1 MKSVAKVE
9 LIPLGGLGEFGLN
22 MMAIRYGNDMVVVD
36 CGLMFP
42 EPELLG
48 IDIVVPDVGF
58 LVEHRAQLRAILL
71 THAHEDHIGALPFVI
86 EDINVP
92 IYGTEF
98 TLAMVESRF
107 GEHGLLEAT
116 RRHVVEPLQ
125 PFALGQFTIE
135 YIHVTHSIVGACA
148 IAITTPAGVVIH
160 TGDFKIDATP
170 TDNRPFDLHAF
181 AGYGKRGVL
190 ALLSDSTNVDRRGY
204 TPSELAV
211 RDRFDDVFA
220 NASDGRIFIC
230 CFTSSIHRIQ
240 LAVDMAEEYGR
251 KVCFLGRSMDTNTA
265 IAHRL
270 DFLHLPDGIL
280 IRPQDLR
287 SFPRNKVAIVISGSQ
302 AQGTSALA
310 RASVNNHKHA
320 EISEGD
326 LVVLSSRI
334 IPGNEKAIFRMINH
348 LFKRGAQVIYET
360 EAYPPVHV
368 SGHAS
373 QEELKLLINLVR
385 PRHFIPVHGEF
396 RQLSLHAQLARSLH
410 IPGLEAHVAE
420 DGEVLELDGKGLV
433 RSGTVA
439 TGRVFIDSGSQDE
452 VAEEVVVRDRRH
464 LAEDGIVLPVL
475 AISKANGKLQNEPE
489 IITSGFVNPMMA
501 DGLMAR
507 ARQVVRDSV
516 ANAGREESGDW
527 SLIKE
532 RIRRDLRKYL
542 QQQTNKRPLILPV
555 ILEV

>member
-1 MKSVAKVE
+1 VPKIE

-22 MMAIRYGNDMVVVD
+22 MMAIRYGGDMVVVD

-48 IDIVVPDVGF
+48 IDIVVPDVSF
-58 LVEHRAQLRAILL
+58 LVEHQEQLRGILL
-71 THAHEDHIGALPFVI
+71 THAHEDHIGALPYVI

-98 TLAMVESRF
+98 TLAMVEGRLA
-107 GEHGLLEAT
+107 EHGLLEAT
-116 RRHVVEPLQ
+116 RRNVVEPLK
-125 PFALGQFTIE
+125 PFTLGPFTIE
-135 YIHVTHSIVGACA
+135 YIHVTHSIVDACA

-160 TGDFKIDATP
+160 TGDFKIDPTP
-170 TDNRPFDLHAF
+170 TDNRPFDLHTF
-181 AGYGKRGVL
+181 AAYGKRGVL

-204 TPSELAV
+204 TGSELAV
-211 RDRFDDVFA
+211 RDRFDEVFA
-220 NASDGRIFIC
+220 NAGGARIFIC

-240 LAVDMAEEYGR
+240 LAVEMAEEYGR
-251 KVCFLGRSMDTNTA
+251 KVCFLGRSMDANTA

-270 DFLHLPDGIL
+270 GYLHLPDGIL
-280 IRPQDLR
+280 IRPQDLK
-287 SFPRNKVAIVISGSQ
+287 SFPREKVAVVISGSQ

-310 RASVNNHKHA
+310 RASVNNHKHV
-320 EISEGD
+320 EIGVGD

-360 EAYPPVHV
+360 ESYPPVHV

-396 RQLSLHAQLARSLH
+396 RQLSLHAQLARSLR

-420 DGEVLELDGKGLV
+420 DGEVLELDGKGLT
-433 RSGTVA
+433 RSATVG

-464 LAEDGIVLPVL
+464 LAEDGIVLPVV
-475 AISKANGKLQNEPE
+475 AISKATGKLQNEPE

-507 ARQVVRDSV
+507 ARQVVSDSV
-516 ANAGREESGDW
+516 RNAGREESGDW
-527 SLIKE
+527 TLIKE
-532 RIRRDLRKYL
+532 RIRRDLRKHL

-555 ILEV
+555 IMEV

>member
-1 MKSVAKVE
+1 MAKALQ

-22 MMAIRYGNDMVVVD
+22 MMAIRYGEEMVVVD

-48 IDIVVPDVGF
+48 IDIVVPDVSF
-58 LVEHRAQLRAILL
+58 LVEHRSQLKAILF

-86 EDINVP
+86 EDLNVP

-98 TLAMVESRF
+98 TLAVVESKLA
-107 GEHGLLEAT
+107 EHRLLDT
-116 RRHVVEPLQ
+116 TKRHVVKPLEP
-125 PFALGQFTIE
+125 FHIGSFKIE

-160 TGDFKIDATP
+160 TGDFKIDPTP
-170 TDNRPFDLHAF
+170 TDHRPFDLHTF
-181 AGYGKRGVL
+181 AEYGKRGVL
-190 ALLSDSTNVDRRGY
+190 ALMSDSTNVDRRGY

-220 NASDGRIFIC
+220 NGGSGRIFIC

-240 LAVDMAEEYGR
+240 LAVEMAAEYGR
-251 KVCFLGRSMDTNTA
+251 KVCFLGRSMDNNTS

-287 SFPRNKVAIVISGSQ
+287 AFPRDRVAVVISGSQ
-302 AQGTSALA
+302 AEPMSALA
-310 RASVNNHKHA
+310 RASVNSHKFA
-320 EISEGD
+320 EVSEGD
-326 LVVLSSRI
+326 TVVLSSRI

-348 LFKRGAQVIYET
+348 LFKRGAQVVYET
-360 EAYPPVHV
+360 DSYPPVHV

-396 RQLSLHAQLARSLH
+396 RQLSQHAKIARSLR

-420 DGEVLELDGKGLV
+420 DGEILEMDGKGMT
-433 RSGTVA
+433 RVA
-439 TGRVFIDSGSQDE
+439 IAPTGRVFIDSGSQDE
-452 VAEEVVVRDRRH
+452 VAEDLIVRDRRH
-464 LAEDGIVLPVL
+464 LAEDGIVLPIL
-475 AISKANGKLQNEPE
+475 AINKATGRIQNEPE
-489 IITSGFVNPMMA
+489 IVTSGFVSPIMA
-501 DGLMAR
+501 DGLLTK
-507 ARQVVRDSV
+507 ARQVVADSV
-516 ANAGREESGDW
+516 RNAGQEESGDW

-542 QQQTNKRPLILPV
+542 QAQTNKRPLVLPV

>member
-1 MKSVAKVE
+1 MQPKLE

-22 MMAIRYGNDMVVVD
+22 MMAIRCGDDMVVVD

-48 IDIVVPDVGF
+48 IDIVVPDVNF
-58 LVEHRAQLRAILL
+58 LLEHRAQLRAILL

-86 EDINVP
+86 EDLNVP

-98 TLAMVESRF
+98 TLAMVESKL
-107 GEHGLLEAT
+107 GEHGLLEST
-116 RRHVVEPLQ
+116 RRQVVRPLEP
-125 PFALGQFTIE
+125 FRVGGFSIE

-148 IAITTPAGVVIH
+148 IALTTPAGVVIH

-170 TDNRPFDLHAF
+170 TDNRPFDLHTF
-181 AGYGKRGVL
+181 AAYGKRGVL
-190 ALLSDSTNVDRRGY
+190 ALMSDSTNVDRRGY

-211 RDRFDDVFA
+211 RDRFDEVFA
-220 NASDGRIFIC
+220 NGGEGRIFVC

-240 LAVDMAEEYGR
+240 LAVDMAAEYGR
-251 KVCFLGRSMDTNTA
+251 KVCFLGRSMENNTE

-270 DFLHLPDGIL
+270 DFLRLPDGIL

-287 SFPRNKVAIVISGSQ
+287 SFPRDKVAVVISGSQ
-302 AQGTSALA
+302 AEPMSALA
-310 RASVNNHKHA
+310 RASVNNHKFA
-320 EISEGD
+320 EIGAGD
-326 LVVLSSRI
+326 TVVLSSRI
-334 IPGNEKAIFRMINH
+334 IPGNEKAIYRMINH
-348 LFKRGAQVIYET
+348 LFKRGARVIYE
-360 EAYPPVHV
+360 ESQPPVHV

-396 RQLSLHAQLARSLH
+396 RQLSLHAALARSLR

-420 DGEVLELDGKGLV
+420 NGEILEMDRAGLV
-433 RSGTVA
+433 RTGLAA
-439 TGRVFIDSGSQDE
+439 TGRIFIDSGSLDE
-452 VAEEVVVRDRRH
+452 VSEDLIVRDRRH
-464 LAEDGIVLPVL
+464 IAEDGIVLPIL
-475 AISKANGKLQNEPE
+475 AINKATGQTQNEPE
-489 IITSGFVNPMMA
+489 IVTSGFVSPIMA
-501 DGLMAR
+501 DGLLAR
-507 ARQVVRDSV
+507 ARQLVRESV
-516 ANAGREESGDW
+516 ANAGPEESGDW

-542 QQQTNKRPLILPV
+542 QAQTNKRPLILPV